1 MFTELGTYSLS
12 FIAGTLSILSP
23 CVLPLVPILV
33 GSSLM
38 THRFGPFALA
48 AGLAS
53 SFTIVGVF
61 IASVGVAIGLDQEV
75 FRDVA
80 ATLLILFG
88 ITLLSRSLQEK
99 FAVATSG
106 LSSSGQTLLSR
117 ISTDGLLGQFL
128 LGLLLGIVWSPCV
141 GPTLGATITLASQ
154 GQDLAHATLVMAIF
168 GIGASA
174 PLIILGMLSRQAMMK
189 FRDKMLAAGSAGKK
203 ILGILLLALG
213 LMIVTGL
220 DKKFE
225 TAVLNIAPD
234 WLVQL
239 TTSI

>member
-117 ISTDGLLGQFL
+117 ISTDGLFGQFL

>member
-1 MFTELGTYSLS
+1 MFTEFGTYGLS
-12 FIAGTLSILSP
+12 YLAGVLSTLSP
-23 CVLPLVPILV
+23 CVLPLLPILV
-33 GSSLM
+33 GSAVLA
-38 THRFGPFALA
+38 HRFGAIALA

-75 FRDVA
+75 FRNIA
-80 ATLLILFG
+80 AVLLIVFG
-88 ITLLSRSLQEK
+88 ITLLSSTLQEK

-106 LSSSGQTLLSR
+106 LSSSGQSLLSR
-117 ISTDGLLGQFL
+117 ISTDGLFGQFI
-128 LGLLLGIVWSPCV
+128 LGLLLGVVWSPCV

-154 GQDLAHATLVMAIF
+154 GQNLAHATLVMALF
-168 GIGASA
+168 GIGAST
-174 PLIILGMLSRQAMMK
+174 PLVIFGMLSRQAVMK
-189 FRDKMLAAGSAGKK
+189 FRDKMLTAGATGKK
-203 ILGILLLALG
+203 ILGILLLTLG
-213 LMIVTGL
+213 LMIVTGA

-225 TAVLNIAPD
+225 TAVLKIAPD

>member
-12 FIAGTLSILSP
+12 FIAGTLSVLSP

-33 GSSLM
+33 GSAVM
-38 THRFGPFALA
+38 AHRFGPFALA
-48 AGLAS
+48 AGLAL

-75 FRDVA
+75 FRNVA

-99 FAVATSG
+99 FAVATTG
-106 LSSSGQTLLSR
+106 LSRSGQTLLSR
-117 ISTDGLLGQFL
+117 ISTDGLFGQLL

-154 GQDLAHATLVMAIF
+154 GQDLVHATLVMAIF
-168 GIGASA
+168 GIGAST
-174 PLIILGMLSRQAMMK
+174 PLIILGMLSRQTMMK
-189 FRDKMLAAGSAGKK
+189 FRDKMLVGGSAGKK
-203 ILGILLLALG
+203 ILGILLLTLG

-225 TAVLNIAPD
+225 TAVLNITPD

>member
-117 ISTDGLLGQFL
+117 ISTDGLFGQFL

-203 ILGILLLALG
+203 ILGILLLVLG

>member
-1 MFTELGTYSLS
+1 MFADFGTYGLG
-12 FIAGTLSILSP
+12 FVAGTLSTLSP

-33 GSSLM
+33 GSAVM
-38 THRFGPFALA
+38 AHRFGPFALA

-61 IASVGVAIGLDQEV
+61 IASVGTAIGLDQEV
-75 FRDVA
+75 FRSIA
-80 ATLLILFG
+80 AVLLILFG
-88 ITLLSRSLQEK
+88 TVLLSTVLQEK

-106 LSSSGQTLLSR
+106 LSGSGQSLLNR
-117 ISTDGLLGQFL
+117 VSTDSLFGQFL
-128 LGLLLGIVWSPCV
+128 LGLLLGVVWSPCV

-154 GQDLAHATLVMAIF
+154 GQDLAHATLIMALF
-168 GIGASA
+168 GLGASI
-174 PLIILGMLSRQAMMK
+174 PLVILGMLSRQAMMK
-189 FRDKMLAAGSAGKK
+189 FRDKMIAAGSAGKK
-203 ILGILLLALG
+203 ILGVLLLALG
-213 LMIVTGL
+213 LLIVTGT

-225 TAVLNIAPD
+225 AIVLKAAPD

>member
-1 MFTELGTYSLS
+1 MFTELGTYGLS
-12 FIAGTLSILSP
+12 FLAGTLSILSP
-23 CVLPLVPILV
+23 CVLPLVPILI
-33 GSSLM
+33 GSAVM
-38 THRFGPFALA
+38 AHRFGPFALA

-75 FRDVA
+75 FRNIA
-80 ATLLILFG
+80 AILLILFG

-99 FAVATSG
+99 FAVASSG
-106 LSSSGQTLLSR
+106 LSNSGQSVLSR
-117 ISTDGLLGQFL
+117 ISTDGLFGQFL
-128 LGLLLGIVWSPCV
+128 LGLLLGVVWSPCV

-154 GQDLAHATLVMAIF
+154 GQNLAHATLIMAIF

-174 PLIILGMLSRQAMMK
+174 PLIVLGMLSRQAMMK
-189 FRDKMLAAGSAGKK
+189 FRDKMLVVGAAGKK
-203 ILGILLLALG
+203 ILGALLLILG

-225 TAVLNIAPD
+225 TAILNAAPD
-234 WLVQL
+234 WIVKL

>member
-75 FRDVA
+75 FRNVA

-99 FAVATSG
+99 FTAATSSFSNSG
-106 LSSSGQTLLSR
+106 LSILNR
-117 ISTDGLLGQFL
+117 ISTDGLFGQFL

-203 ILGILLLALG
+203 ILGILLLVLG

>member
-1 MFTELGTYSLS
+1 MLTELGTYSLS
-12 FIAGTLSILSP
+12 FIAGTLSVLSP

-33 GSSLM
+33 GSAVM
-38 THRFGPFALA
+38 AHRFGPFALA

-75 FRDVA
+75 FRNIA
-80 ATLLILFG
+80 AILLILFG

-117 ISTDGLLGQFL
+117 ISTNGLFGQFL

-213 LMIVTGL
+213 LMIVTGS
-220 DKKFE
+220 DKRFE
-225 TAVLNIAPD
+225 TAVLNVAPD
-234 WLVQL
+234 WLIQL

>member
-12 FIAGTLSILSP
+12 FVAGTLAVLSP

-33 GSSLM
+33 GSAVM
-38 THRFGPFALA
+38 AHRFGPFALA

-75 FRDVA
+75 FRSLA

-117 ISTDGLLGQFL
+117 ISTDGLFGQFL
-128 LGLLLGIVWSPCV
+128 LGLLLGVVWSPCV

-154 GQDLAHATLVMAIF
+154 DQDLAHTTLVMVLF

-189 FRDKMLAAGSAGKK
+189 FRDKMLAAGSTGKK
-203 ILGILLLALG
+203 VLGILLLALG

-225 TAVLNIAPD
+225 TAVLNVAPD
-234 WLVQL
+234 WLIQL

>member
-141 GPTLGATITLASQ
+141 GPTLGATITLVSQ

>member
-12 FIAGTLSILSP
+12 FIAGTLSVLSP

-33 GSSLM
+33 GSAVM
-38 THRFGPFALA
+38 AHRFGPFALA

-75 FRDVA
+75 FRNVA

-117 ISTDGLLGQFL
+117 ISTDGLFGQFL

>member
-1 MFTELGTYSLS
+1 MFTGIGIYSLS
-12 FIAGTLSILSP
+12 FLAGTLSTLSP

-33 GSSLM
+33 GSAIM
-38 THRFGPFALA
+38 AHRFGPFALA

-75 FRDVA
+75 FRNVA

-88 ITLLSRSLQEK
+88 ITLLSRTLQEK

-106 LSSSGQTLLSR
+106 LSSSGQSMLSR

-128 LGLLLGIVWSPCV
+128 LGLLLGVVWSSCV

-154 GQDLAHATLVMAIF
+154 GQNLAHATLVMALF

-174 PLIILGMLSRQAMMK
+174 PLVILGMLSRQAMAK
-189 FRDKMLAAGSAGKK
+189 FRDKMLAAGTAGKK
-203 ILGILLLALG
+203 ILGVLLLALG
-213 LMIVTGL
+213 LMIVTGA

-225 TAVLNIAPD
+225 ATTLKLAPD
-234 WLVQL
+234 WLIQL

>member
-1 MFTELGTYSLS
+1 M
-12 FIAGTLSILSP
+12 A
-23 CVLPLVPILV
+23 
-33 GSSLM
+33 
-38 THRFGPFALA
+38 HRFGPFALA

-75 FRDVA
+75 FRNIGA
-80 ATLLILFG
+80 ILLILFG
-88 ITLLSRSLQEK
+88 IVLLSRALQEK

-106 LSSSGQTLLSR
+106 LSGSGQSLLNR
-117 ISTDGLLGQFL
+117 ISTEGLLGQFL
-128 LGLLLGIVWSPCV
+128 LGLLLGVVWSPCV

-154 GQDLAHATLVMAIF
+154 GQDLAHATLVMALF

-174 PLIILGMLSRQAMMK
+174 PLVILGMLSRQAMMK

-203 ILGILLLALG
+203 ILGVLLLALG
-213 LMIVTGL
+213 LLIVTGA

-225 TAVLNIAPD
+225 AAVLKVAPD

>member
-1 MFTELGTYSLS
+1 MFTEFGTYSLS
-12 FIAGTLSILSP
+12 YLAGVLSTLSP
-23 CVLPLVPILV
+23 CVLPLLPILV
-33 GSSLM
+33 GSAVLA
-38 THRFGPFALA
+38 HRFGAIALA

-75 FRDVA
+75 FRNIA
-80 ATLLILFG
+80 AVLLIVFG
-88 ITLLSRSLQEK
+88 ITLLSSTLQEK
-99 FAVATSG
+99 FAVVTSG
-106 LSSSGQTLLSR
+106 LGSPGQSLLSR
-117 ISTDGLLGQFL
+117 ISTDGLLGQFI

-154 GQDLAHATLVMAIF
+154 GQNLAHATLVMALF
-168 GIGASA
+168 GIGAST
-174 PLIILGMLSRQAMMK
+174 PLVIFGMLSRQAVMK
-189 FRDKMLAAGSAGKK
+189 FRDKMLTAGSTGKK
-203 ILGILLLALG
+203 ILGILLLTLG
-213 LMIVTGL
+213 LMIVTGA

-225 TAVLNIAPD
+225 TAVLKIAPD

>member
-1 MFTELGTYSLS
+1 MFTAFGTYGLS
-12 FIAGTLSILSP
+12 YLAGVLSTLSP
-23 CVLPLVPILV
+23 CVLPLLPILV
-33 GSSLM
+33 GSAVLA
-38 THRFGPFALA
+38 HRFGAIALA

-75 FRDVA
+75 FRNIA
-80 ATLLILFG
+80 AVLLILFG
-88 ITLLSRSLQEK
+88 ITLLSSTLQAK

-106 LSSSGQTLLSR
+106 LSSSGQSLLSR
-117 ISTDGLLGQFL
+117 ISTDGLLGQFA

-154 GQDLAHATLVMAIF
+154 GQSLAHATLVMALF
-168 GIGASA
+168 GIGAST
-174 PLIILGMLSRQAMMK
+174 PLIIFGMLSRQAVMK
-189 FRDKMLAAGSAGKK
+189 FRDKMLTAGKK
-203 ILGILLLALG
+203 ILGTLLLALG
-213 LMIVTGL
+213 LMIVTGA

-225 TAVLNIAPD
+225 TAALKLAPD
-234 WLVQL
+234 WLVRL

>member
-1 MFTELGTYSLS
+1 MFTAFGTYGLS
-12 FIAGTLSILSP
+12 YLAGVLSTLSP
-23 CVLPLVPILV
+23 CVLPLLPILV
-33 GSSLM
+33 GSAVLA
-38 THRFGPFALA
+38 HRFGAIALA

-75 FRDVA
+75 FRNIA
-80 ATLLILFG
+80 AVLLILFG
-88 ITLLSRSLQEK
+88 ITLLSSTLQAK

-106 LSSSGQTLLSR
+106 LSGSGQSLLSR
-117 ISTDGLLGQFL
+117 ISTDGLLGQFA

-154 GQDLAHATLVMAIF
+154 GQSLAHATLVMALF
-168 GIGASA
+168 GIGAST
-174 PLIILGMLSRQAMMK
+174 PLIIFGMLSRQAVMK
-189 FRDKMLAAGSAGKK
+189 FRDKMLTAGKK
-203 ILGILLLALG
+203 ILGTLLLALG
-213 LMIVTGL
+213 LMIVTGA

-225 TAVLNIAPD
+225 TAALKLAPD
-234 WLVQL
+234 WLVRL